1 MNFTKLFSF
10 VFGIVFIILLYV
22 IIYYALKI
30 MYRDVKNG
38 GKNNGSNATRKYGLE
53 IIDKGSNLDLEEG
66 TVVLVRGEIT
76 IGRKEDNT
84 LVLSES
90 FVSGDHAKVYTKNN
104 SVYIEDLDSTNG
116 VFVND
121 ELIENNKKLMS
132 NDIVKIGSAQF
143 RVLRSKNK

>member
-10 VFGIVFIILLYV
+10 VFGIIFIILLYV

-30 MYRDVKNG
+30 MYRDVKTG

-53 IIDKGSNLDLEEG
+53 IIDKGSNIDLEEG
-66 TVVLVRGEIT
+66 SVVLVRGEIT
-76 IGRKEDNT
+76 IGRREDNT

-90 FVSGDHAKVYTKNN
+90 FVSGNHAKVYTKNN
-104 SVYIEDLDSTNG
+104 SLYIEDLDSTNG

-121 ELIENNKKLMS
+121 EEIERSQKLMS
-132 NDIVKIGSAQF
+132 NDIVKIGSTQF